1 MGKPVIM
8 TNVNGYHEYLNKSN
22 GLLTTIGDLNNLL
35 DKMDLII
42 NTIGNYSPIEIRKFV
57 VENFESTIVH
67 KVLLEF
73 YKTHLLDLNK

>member
-1 MGKPVIM
+1 MD
-8 TNVNGYHEYLNKSN
+8 SN
-22 GLLTTIGDLNNLL
+22 DLL

-67 KVLLEF
+67 QVLLEF